1 MSINVPTH
9 YVMQFSTNV
18 NLLLQTKG
26 SKLRG
31 AVTSASYVGKQA
43 SPVDQIGA
51 VAAQRVTNRFAPMGR
66 VDAPTDRRWVF
77 PVDYD
82 LPQMIDAFD
91 KLRLITDPESTYVT
105 NAVYALGR
113 AMDDEIMAAF
123 FGTAKTGEQGATSTT
138 FSSTQVVGLN
148 TGGTNSNLNVS
159 KLREAKRILMAN
171 EVDFD
176 VEQVYCVVDST
187 NHDALLNEVQI
198 ISSDFNGGDRP
209 VLKEG
214 RVTRFL
220 GINFIHAERINR
232 QTGTDDQTTSTT
244 SKQIPIYVKS
254 GMHLGLWQDIT
265 ASVSKRNDLQ
275 GEPMQAYVYGTFG
288 ATRLEEKRVVKVW
301 CKA

>member
-1 MSINVPTH
+1 MSINIPTF

-26 SKLRG
+26 SKMRG
-31 AVTSASYVGKQA
+31 AVTSGSYVGKQA
-43 SPVDQIGA
+43 SPVDQVGA
-51 VAAQRVTNRFAPMGR
+51 VAAQRVTTRFAPMSR

-82 LPQMIDAFD
+82 LPQLIDSFD

-105 NAVYALGR
+105 NAVYAMGR
-113 AMDDEIMAAF
+113 AIDDEIGAAF

-138 FSSTQVVGLN
+138 FLAANVVGLN
-148 TGGTNSNLNVS
+148 TGGTNSNINVP
-159 KLREAKRILMAN
+159 KLREAKRLLMSY

-176 VEQVYCVVDST
+176 VDPVFAIIDST
-187 NHDALLNEVQI
+187 NADALLNEIQI
-198 ISSDFNGGDRP
+198 ISSDFNGADKP
-209 VLKEG
+209 VLQDGK
-214 RVTRFL
+214 VSRFL

-244 SKQIPIYVKS
+244 SKQIPIYAKS
-254 GMHLGLWQDIT
+254 GMHLGLWQDIA

-275 GEPMQAYVYGTFG
+275 GEPMQAYVIGSFG
-288 ATRLEEKRVVKVW
+288 ATRLEEKKIIKVW